1 MLSLPQLKNYY
12 IMKTN
17 FGQELD
23 AFFDTFRT
31 DLDCLQHLADFKW
44 NADNSRFK
52 CCKCGHNK
60 CTIRKF
66 NFARDCNKCHHI
78 ESPTAGTLFHKLK
91 FGIKK
96 ALIVIFEMSTNTR
109 AISASQMAKKIRV
122 TRRTATYFMHKV
134 RKAMEDNQIPMING
148 IAQVLCFAFG
158 YKEDFRPKQSR
169 NLKRKKIVVAVE
181 LSKTGGIK
189 HTHFKAINNFS
200 SKEIKKLFD
209 SHIDKKAKVLV
220 DQCLSFAPL
229 KKEYNI
235 TAFPNTFK
243 NFIQTNRIVHDLKTT
258 LRSAY
263 SSVKQKYMQRYLDE
277 FSFKINYSN
286 VKVHIFDLVL
296 ERMMKHQPV
305 FVKQL

>member
-1 MLSLPQLKNYY
+1 
-12 IMKTN
+12 MKTN

-44 NADNSRFK
+44 SADNSGFK

-60 CTIRKF
+60 ATIRKL

-91 FGIKK
+91 SGIKK
-96 ALIVIFEMSTNTR
+96 ALIIVFEMSTNTR
-109 AISASQMAKKIRV
+109 AISASQMAKKIGV

-148 IAQVLCFAFG
+148 ITQVLSFGFG

-189 HTHFKAINNFS
+189 HTHFKVINNFS
-200 SKEIKKLFD
+200 GKEIKKLFD
-209 SHIDKKAKVLV
+209 SHIDKKAKVHV
-220 DQCLSFAPL
+220 NQCLSFVPL
-229 KKEYNI
+229 KREYNI
-235 TAFPNTFK
+235 NVFPNTFK

-263 SSVKQKYMQRYLDE
+263 SSVNQKYMQRYLDE

-286 VKVHIFDLVL
+286 VKEHIFDLVL